1 MLQAAK
7 FLALLVMVTIGV
19 KPGTSE
25 DEFDFL
31 ILSQT
36 WTVTTCDS
44 WESKSEDNTCS
55 WSTES
60 KCLPNA
66 AYLAR
71 QFLRQCRGLNF
82 EVIKPKFG
90 TYLPG
95 CMVNKYL
102 NFWLRIFIRKIIM
115 NFLVNA
121 LKKSRAQQYYEKL
134 TFFFT

>member
-1 MLQAAK
+1 M
-7 FLALLVMVTIGV
+7 ALLVLVTIGV

-60 KCLPNA
+60 KWLDR
-66 AYLAR
+66 LA
-71 QFLRQCRGLNF
+71 
-82 EVIKPKFG
+82 
-90 TYLPG
+90 
-95 CMVNKYL
+95 
-102 NFWLRIFIRKIIM
+102 FIAS
-115 NFLVNA
+115 FYA
-121 LKKSRAQQYYEKL
+121 
-134 TFFFT
+134 T

>member
-60 KCLPNA
+60 KWLDR
-66 AYLAR
+66 LA
-71 QFLRQCRGLNF
+71 
-82 EVIKPKFG
+82 
-90 TYLPG
+90 
-95 CMVNKYL
+95 
-102 NFWLRIFIRKIIM
+102 FIAS
-115 NFLVNA
+115 FYA
-121 LKKSRAQQYYEKL
+121 
-134 TFFFT
+134 T